1 MRGYP
6 GIRGD
11 NEEELTDDGGRIYE
25 QDAERIVRDP
35 GADTQVSSVI
45 EQSVWKRIAEYAYLE
60 PYSSV
65 FSI

>member
-11 NEEELTDDGGRIYE
+11 NDEEFMDSDGKISE

-35 GADTQVSSVI
+35 SVHTQASSAI
-45 EQSVWKRIAEYAYLE
+45 EQSLWKRVAEYASFGPCL
-60 PYSSV
+60 SV
-65 FSI
+65 Y